1 MKPSELFTPEEIA
14 FLSRIPR
21 LFLFDFSGDE
31 TLDEEDLDE
40 IFDAVLEAE
49 QTMQDVTIPNRIL
62 DAIQDN

>member
-1 MKPSELFTPEEIA
+1 MKPSELFTTEEIA

-40 IFDAVLEAE
+40 VFDAVLEAE

-62 DAIQDN
+62 DVIQDN